1 MVKAKSGME
10 LRVGIFVV
18 AALVVGGTLAFVIG
32 NQSNLFRTK
41 TTFRAVFE
49 EVDGLRAGNAVR
61 IAGVVVGT
69 VDSVRFLEDGRLEA
83 RFRVVDDAAELV
95 RGDPDAV
102 PPDEAPP
109 DTPQPSRVS
118 IGSKGLLGDKL
129 LDLSVGDPSLPAWPP
144 ETPMLLD
151 GSAGLMERAGAVAEE
166 VEATARN
173 LRLLTDP
180 LRDQELAED
189 IEAIADNLA
198 RVTGML
204 VAGEGTLG
212 RFLADPE
219 LADDVA
225 ESVRNTRALTDEL
238 AQASGSAR
246 RIAREVEAGDG
257 SAHALIYGDEGRATL
272 ENVARASDA
281 LATLL
286 VDVREGEGTVHDLV
300 YDDLGTD
307 LVANLTEV
315 SEDLA
320 AIAEDVRAG
329 RGTIG
334 GLLVDPSIYEDVKRL
349 VGDLQRNEILR
360 ALVRYSIRRDEAE
373 AREE

>member
-166 VEATARN
+166 VR
-173 LRLLTDP
+173 
-180 LRDQELAED
+180 
-189 IEAIADNLA
+189 
-198 RVTGML
+198 
-204 VAGEGTLG
+204 
-212 RFLADPE
+212 
-219 LADDVA
+219 
-225 ESVRNTRALTDEL
+225 
-238 AQASGSAR
+238 
-246 RIAREVEAGDG
+246 
-257 SAHALIYGDEGRATL
+257 
-272 ENVARASDA
+272 
-281 LATLL
+281 
-286 VDVREGEGTVHDLV
+286 
-300 YDDLGTD
+300 
-307 LVANLTEV
+307 
-315 SEDLA
+315 
-320 AIAEDVRAG
+320 
-329 RGTIG
+329 
-334 GLLVDPSIYEDVKRL
+334 
-349 VGDLQRNEILR
+349 
-360 ALVRYSIRRDEAE
+360 
-373 AREE
+373 